1 LTDIAGYTL
10 HYGLT
15 SRTYTFLKKIGNQ
28 TSYEMSGL
36 EPGRTYFFAVTARD
50 AAGHESQFSDELRA
64 TIPALVSPPL
74 TLGHAPLIR
83 GREAQFRVT
92 GAHPDEVVSFLF
104 CSHGEGEGPCSP
116 QLGGLCVDLLNPQVF
131 GEATANASGLAILV
145 RPIPADALPGQH
157 IAIQAVI
164 QRGPEGAH
172 SVKTNATT
180 ARVME

>member
-1 LTDIAGYTL
+1 MPYGHGTDPTA
-10 HYGLT
+10 
-15 SRTYTFLKKIGNQ
+15 LKKIGNQ
-28 TSYEMSGL
+28 TSYDVSGL
-36 EPGRTYFFAVTARD
+36 EPGCTYFFAVTARG
-50 AAGHESQFSDELRA
+50 AAGHESHFSNEIRA

-74 TLGHAPLIR
+74 MFGHDPLIR
-83 GREAQFRVT
+83 GREAQFRIMGT
-92 GAHPDEVVSFLF
+92 HPDEVVSFLF
-104 CSHGEGEGPCSP
+104 SSHGEGEGPCSP
-116 QLGGLCVDLLNPQVF
+116 QLGGLCIDLLDPMVF

-172 SVKTNATT
+172 SVKTNAIT